1 MFGRTF
7 GTEFKKKDE
16 SIGSSD
22 FEKIVGGY
30 GVDYRRAQTVNEF
43 SRALKE
49 AITSDTISVVEAIV
63 EREYPRSG
71 IKEYGS
77 WDLSVPFS

>member
-1 MFGRTF
+1 MGQNLRRKTVF
-7 GTEFKKKDE
+7 
-16 SIGSSD
+16 IGSSD